1 MSLSLASL
9 AVGAAAALTRGWPT
23 TSSDSG
29 IFLSVAGRL
38 LAGDRLYVDVFD
50 NKDPLFY
57 YADAAALGLLGW
69 RGPFLLDI
77 GWLAVAGAG
86 AYLLLRAL
94 TGDFVVAVFGLL
106 LYPLLITQI
115 NYYSGYTETP
125 ALGLLPVFAY
135 LVYVRKPKLAGC
147 LAAVLFFLKV
157 TVTPVVAV
165 IGLVGLGFARGATSR
180 RRAQDVLAFIAATA
194 AAGAVI
200 LSVLALRGE
209 AGAYF
214 AALGENRT
222 YASYALTVEG
232 WPTGVRGHLRVI
244 REFLP
249 DRTRDLALALVALVV
264 GLLVAS
270 VEARA
275 RFLRSRLLAL
285 SLVAWLSTLLVLA
298 GTALWDHH
306 LALLAFPLLCTAAL
320 ALACARTAARRWS
333 SSVKTLTVCV
343 VAGGCLVAVSW
354 TRHPIENLRRWDD
367 APTANVSA
375 SLERS
380 AGAAQ
385 VRRRQVSYAHL
396 GGNDEQGAGA
406 FLDGSFRLACARF
419 HQYPFTPERALRE
432 TMQCVQRHSPLL
444 VAVTPLFSIDSY
456 TYWDRPTPPA
466 WRWFVRTGEAYL
478 RSHCRPLQTRPD
490 VRVYRCGHEAASKSA
505 LAVPMH

>member
-1 MSLSLASL
+1 M
-9 AVGAAAALTRGWPT
+9 
-23 TSSDSG
+23 
-29 IFLSVAGRL
+29 
-38 LAGDRLYVDVFD
+38 
-50 NKDPLFY
+50 
-57 YADAAALGLLGW
+57 
-69 RGPFLLDI
+69 
-77 GWLAVAGAG
+77 
-86 AYLLLRAL
+86 
-94 TGDFVVAVFGLL
+94 
-106 LYPLLITQI
+106 
-115 NYYSGYTETP
+115 
-125 ALGLLPVFAY
+125 
-135 LVYVRKPKLAGC
+135 
-147 LAAVLFFLKV
+147 
-157 TVTPVVAV
+157 
-165 IGLVGLGFARGATSR
+165 
-180 RRAQDVLAFIAATA
+180 
-194 AAGAVI
+194 
-200 LSVLALRGE
+200 
-209 AGAYF
+209 
-214 AALGENRT
+214 
-222 YASYALTVEG
+222 
-232 WPTGVRGHLRVI
+232 RGHLRVI

-380 AGAAQ
+380 AGPAQ